1 MLLNP
6 GRARRAEM
14 NTARCSG
21 GFSGLVRHVVELSAV
36 GELPVS
42 LEANGE
48 EAADEPVGCVIEYSL
63 PTGQVIGR
71 LIGG

>member
-1 MLLNP
+1 
-6 GRARRAEM
+6 M

-36 GELPVS
+36 GELPVTLRNES
-42 LEANGE
+42 NGE

-63 PTGQVIGR
+63 PTGQVTLR
-71 LIGG
+71 LNGG

>member
-6 GRARRAEM
+6 GRVRKAET

-36 GELPVS
+36 GELPVALGTEGS
-42 LEANGE
+42 GE

-63 PTGQVIGR
+63 PTGQVT
-71 LIGG
+71 